1 MIKYFGKFISNIIF
15 IIVVIV
21 FIVCIV
27 NNNVKKKNKEL
38 IGDNYISSSEYPH
51 FISDTVNTVN
61 NHEIFFESSYLAKPR
76 YIRVNVQSKNKLT
89 YSEFKEQAN
98 LLVNNVYERIKDKT
112 IKKEGILSSENYT
125 ISFEFYE
132 KFNKWNTYDYILVG
146 FIHIDTEKVQKR
158 CSYDECISG
167 NISEF
172 EWQ

>member
-27 NNNVKKKNKEL
+27 NNNVKKKSKEF
-38 IGDNYISSSEYPH
+38 IGDNYISLSEYPH

-61 NHEIFFESSYLAKPR
+61 NHEIFFVGSYLAKPR

-98 LLVNNVYERIKDKT
+98 LLVNNVYKLIKD
-112 IKKEGILSSENYT
+112 
-125 ISFEFYE
+125 
-132 KFNKWNTYDYILVG
+132 
-146 FIHIDTEKVQKR
+146 
-158 CSYDECISG
+158 
-167 NISEF
+167 
-172 EWQ
+172 